1 MDQRQAELYF
11 LGAIYKS
18 NGTDLFFK
26 IKINYIQI
34 LVYITQVEIRGR
46 FRQESTRNR
55 WNVEAVLPPE
65 IFPIFS
71 NDLRPVPA
79 EKHRKLTGIHRK
91 KSNKFPVRVLL
102 PLPPISGAFL
112 QDPAGSSGRNLRL
125 EILSFFFALLSILVL
140 KLEEI
145 VAL

>member
-1 MDQRQAELYF
+1 
-11 LGAIYKS
+11 
-18 NGTDLFFK
+18 
-26 IKINYIQI
+26 
-34 LVYITQVEIRGR
+34 
-46 FRQESTRNR
+46 
-55 WNVEAVLPPE
+55 VEAVLPPE

-71 NDLRPVPA
+71 NDLRPISA

-91 KSNKFPVRVLL
+91 KSNKFSVRVLL
-102 PLPPISGAFL
+102 PLSPISGAFL